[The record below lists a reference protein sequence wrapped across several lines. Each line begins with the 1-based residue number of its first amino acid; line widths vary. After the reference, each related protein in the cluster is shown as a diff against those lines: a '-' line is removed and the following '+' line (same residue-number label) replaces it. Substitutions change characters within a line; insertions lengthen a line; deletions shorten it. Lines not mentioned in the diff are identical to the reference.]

1 MKVYFSFEELSLIGA
16 ICGSRENVIERLTEI
31 KANSEQDIIPL
42 VESSVQD
49 IIPLVESSVE
59 KLKSIT
65 DEDFASLDYSET
77 EVDYAR

>member
-42 VESSVQD
+42 
-49 IIPLVESSVE
+49 IESSVE
-59 KLKSIT
+59 KLKSIS
-65 DEDFASLDYSET
+65 DEDFAALDFSET
-77 EVDYAR
+77 EGDYAR

>member
-42 VESSVQD
+42 VESSVK
-49 IIPLVESSVE
+49 

-65 DEDFASLDYSET
+65 DNDFAALDFSET
-77 EVDYAR
+77 EGDYAR

>member
-16 ICGSRENVIERLTEI
+16 IGGSRENVIERLTEI
-31 KANSEQDIIPL
+31 KANSEQDIIL
-42 VESSVQD
+42 
-49 IIPLVESSVE
+49 LVESSVE

-77 EVDYAR
+77 EGDYAR

>member
-16 ICGSRENVIERLTEI
+16 IGCSRENVIERLTEI
-31 KANSEQDIIPL
+31 KANSEHGIIPL
-42 VESSVQD
+42 VEVS
-49 IIPLVESSVE
+49 IT

-77 EVDYAR
+77 EGDYAR

>member
-16 ICGSRENVIERLTEI
+16 ICGGRENVIERLTEI
-31 KANSEQDIIPL
+31 KKNSDQDIIPL
-42 VESSVQD
+42 VESS
-49 IIPLVESSVE
+49 IT

-65 DEDFASLDYSET
+65 DDDFATLEYSET

>member
-16 ICGSRENVIERLTEI
+16 IGGSRENVINRLTEI

-42 VESSVQD
+42 
-49 IIPLVESSVE
+49 IESSVE

-65 DEDFASLDYSET
+65 DDDFAALEYSET
-77 EVDYAR
+77 EGDYAR

>member
-42 VESSVQD
+42 VESSV
-49 IIPLVESSVE
+49 E

-77 EVDYAR
+77 EGDYAR

>member
-16 ICGSRENVIERLTEI
+16 IGGSRENVIDRLTEI

-42 VESSVQD
+42 VESS
-49 IIPLVESSVE
+49 IK

-65 DEDFASLDYSET
+65 DDDFTALDFSEA
-77 EVDYAR
+77 EGDYAR

>member
-16 ICGSRENVIERLTEI
+16 IGGSRENVIERLTEI

-42 VESSVQD
+42 
-49 IIPLVESSVE
+49 IESSVE

-65 DEDFASLDYSET
+65 DDDFATLEYSET
-77 EVDYAR
+77 EGDYAR

>member
-16 ICGSRENVIERLTEI
+16 IGGSRENVIDRLTEI

-42 VESSVQD
+42 VETS
-49 IIPLVESSVE
+49 IT

-65 DEDFASLDYSET
+65 DEDFAALEYSET
-77 EVDYAR
+77 EGDYAR

>member
-16 ICGSRENVIERLTEI
+16 IGGGRENVIERLTEI

-42 VESSVQD
+42 VESSV
-49 IIPLVESSVE
+49 E

-65 DEDFASLDYSET
+65 DEDFAALEYSET
-77 EVDYAR
+77 EGDYAR

>member
-42 VESSVQD
+42 VEAS
-49 IIPLVESSVE
+49 IT

-77 EVDYAR
+77 EGDYAR

>member
-16 ICGSRENVIERLTEI
+16 IGGGRENVIERLTEI

-42 VESSVQD
+42 VESS
-49 IIPLVESSVE
+49 IT

-65 DEDFASLDYSET
+65 DEDFAALDYSET
-77 EVDYAR
+77 EGDYAR